1 MQIAHF
7 PKTHAPVEGMQFHTI
22 SREDRNRTS
31 APGLRAFREIADR
44 FDLSEA
50 ERIAILGDPG
60 RSTYHQWMK
69 KAREQQPLTLPLD
82 TLLRISAILGIYKA
96 LTILFEDE
104 SQALVWLKGP
114 HQGTLFAGASPMA
127 YMLEGGHDGLMSVRR
142 YLDAWRGGNMGA
154 GAPEGSFEAVT
165 EENLVFA

>member
-7 PKTHAPVEGMQFHTI
+7 PSAPAHRGGMQFHTI
-22 SREDRNRTS
+22 SKEDRSRTS

-44 FDLSEA
+44 FNLSEA
-50 ERIAILGDPG
+50 ERISLLGEPG
-60 RSTYHQWMK
+60 RSTYHQWIK
-69 KAREQQPLTLPLD
+69 KARDKQPLTLPLD
-82 TLLRISAILGIYKA
+82 TLLRISAVLGIYKSLA
-96 LTILFEDE
+96 ILLEDE

-142 YLDAWRGGNMGA
+142 YLDAWRGGSMGF

-165 EENLVFA
+165 EDDLVFA

>member
-1 MQIAHF
+1 MLIADF
-7 PKTHAPVEGMQFHTI
+7 PNTAAPSGTTQFHTI
-22 SREDRNRTS
+22 SKEDRARTS
-31 APGLRAFREIADR
+31 APGLRTFRQIADR
-44 FDLSEA
+44 FGLTEA
-50 ERIAILGDPG
+50 ERLAILGDPG

-82 TLLRISAILGIYKA
+82 TLLRISALLGIYKA

-114 HQGTLFAGASPMA
+114 HQGTLFSGASPMA

-142 YLDAWRGGNMGA
+142 YLDAWRGGSMGF
-154 GAPEGSFEAVT
+154 GAPEGGFEAVT
-165 EENLVFA
+165 KDDLVFA

>member
-7 PKTHAPVEGMQFHTI
+7 RDTHVPVDSMQFHTI

-31 APGLRAFREIADR
+31 APGLRAFREIADW

-50 ERIAILGDPG
+50 ERIAILGEPG

-69 KAREQQPLTLPLD
+69 KARDKLPLTLPLD
-82 TLLRISAILGIYKA
+82 TLLRISAVLGIYKA

-114 HQGTLFAGASPMA
+114 HQGTLFAGASPMS

-142 YLDAWRGGNMGA
+142 YLDAWRGGSMGF
-154 GAPEGSFEAVT
+154 GAPEGSVEAVT
-165 EENLVFA
+165 ENDLVLA

>member
-1 MQIAHF
+1 MHF
-7 PKTHAPVEGMQFHTI
+7 YTI
-22 SREDRNRTS
+22 SREDRERTS

-50 ERIAILGDPG
+50 DRIAILGDPG

-82 TLLRISAILGIYKA
+82 TLLRISAIIGIYKA

-104 SQALVWLKGP
+104 RQALVWLKGP
-114 HQGTLFAGASPMA
+114 HEGTLFSGASPMT

-142 YLDAWRGGNMGA
+142 YLDVWCCGNMGF

-165 EENLVFA
+165 EADLVFA